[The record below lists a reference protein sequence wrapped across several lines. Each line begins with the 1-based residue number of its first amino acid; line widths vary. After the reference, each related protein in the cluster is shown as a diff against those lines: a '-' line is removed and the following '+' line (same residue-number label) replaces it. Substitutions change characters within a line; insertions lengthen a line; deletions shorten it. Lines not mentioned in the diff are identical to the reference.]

1 MRIDGFGTSPLQLIA
16 AVFDK
21 QLGTSWVP
29 YEYSYSYVML
39 DVRFEVGFA
48 VIAGLLLASRLDYQP
63 RALEAGSRETAV
75 TVSYWYEYQYISY
88 GEGNALPPVS
98 AV

>member
-29 YEYSYSYVML
+29 YEYSYVML

-48 VIAGLLLASRLDYQP
+48 VIL
-63 RALEAGSRETAV
+63 RACCLQV
-75 TVSYWYEYQYISY
+75 V
-88 GEGNALPPVS
+88 
-98 AV
+98 